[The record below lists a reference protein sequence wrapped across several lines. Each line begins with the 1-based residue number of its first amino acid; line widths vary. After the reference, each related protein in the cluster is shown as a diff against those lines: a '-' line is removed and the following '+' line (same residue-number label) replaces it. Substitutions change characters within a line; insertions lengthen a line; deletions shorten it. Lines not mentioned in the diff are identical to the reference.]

1 MNDIRLRDLSQIPE
15 SDLTAEERRE
25 LRRRFEEFVGRLRK
39 KGGLSVAQEPEEEE
53 AKQVR
58 RWDPRSMTQRH

>member
-1 MNDIRLRDLSQIPE
+1 MDDIRLRDLSQIPE

-39 KGGLSVAQEPEEEE
+39 KGGLSAAQEPDEE
-53 AKQVR
+53 AEKQVR